1 MDTKQG
7 IYSWKKKS
15 CLGTSSHIAHI
26 HVKRGG
32 VPNMILKG
40 TLNVGGYARAR
51 VANVLV
57 MSPELWRYRGG
68 YARARLSTRHRPG
81 RKSTVTLGLGTR
93 EEPFSLVW
101 ESNPKLQGGQP
112 PAHRGI

>member
-26 HVKRGG
+26 HVKRGE
-32 VPNMILKG
+32 G
-40 TLNVGGYARAR
+40 TLNVGGYARAL

-81 RKSTVTLGLGTR
+81 RKSTLGLGTR